1 MLRAFPLQRVNPLLT
16 QICAAICWAVFWCLF
31 AFRTLWLVKNGY
43 SFINLNK
50 EKHLMTFNVAKTKV
64 ARFVVSTL
72 AVGVVALASASPA
85 SAAKIGD
92 SCKLSDAYKI
102 QKVGTSYIR
111 CEIVKG
117 TSLHTSDPKKKAKFK
132 WQKTTERQFTIANAN
147 NETVRVDGSS
157 TVYPM
162 SAVAAKYFEN
172 STKSVKKGKGA
183 KVTVGFSGTGGGFEK
198 FCRGETDISNASKA
212 ISSSQIAACK
222 ANGIEYTEIL
232 IANDGLAVVVNKS
245 NTWASCLTMAELKK
259 IWNLGSTVTKWS
271 EVRSTFPDT
280 PLKLFGAG
288 TDSGTFE
295 SFTELVNGKGKVV
308 RKDGVQTSE
317 DDNVTVA
324 GVNGD
329 KGAMGYFGLSYAI
342 ENESKVKLVQIDKG
356 AGCITPSDSTVQ
368 GGTYPLSRPLFTYV
382 KNASISTKPA
392 VGAYIQFWV
401 DNLAQISADAIFVPL
416 TKPQMT
422 KLRNDMVKVAK
433 LPRVKK

>member
-1 MLRAFPLQRVNPLLT
+1 
-16 QICAAICWAVFWCLF
+16 
-31 AFRTLWLVKNGY
+31 
-43 SFINLNK
+43 
-50 EKHLMTFNVAKTKV
+50 MTFNVAKTKV

-72 AVGVVALASASPA
+72 AVGVVALASASPV

-92 SCKLSDAYKI
+92 TCKQKDAYKI
-102 QKVGTSYIR
+102 EKVGTSYIR

-117 TSLHTSDPKKKAKFK
+117 TSIHSKDKKKAAKFA
-132 WQKTTERQFTIANAN
+132 WTKTTERQFLIANAN

-157 TVYPM
+157 TVYPL

-172 STKSVKKGKGA
+172 STKSVKKGEAA

-198 FCRGETDISNASKA
+198 FCRGETDISNASRA
-212 ISSSQIAACK
+212 IKSTEAAVCK
-222 ANGIEYTEIL
+222 AAGIEFTEIL
-232 IANDGLAVVVNKS
+232 IANDGLAVVVNKD

-271 EVRSTFPDT
+271 DVRAGFPDT
-280 PLKLFGAG
+280 AIKMFGAG
-288 TDSGTFE
+288 TDSGTFD
-295 SFTELVNGKGKVV
+295 SFTEMVNGKAKQV

-329 KGAMGYFGLSYAI
+329 KGAMGYFGLSYAL

-356 AGCITPSDSTVQ
+356 DGKCVTPTNETVQ
-368 GGTYPLSRPLFTYV
+368 GQTYALSRPLFTYV
-382 KNASISTKPA
+382 KNLSISTKPA

-401 DNLAQISADAIFVPL
+401 DNLKQISEDAIFVPL
-416 TKPQMT
+416 TNQQMT
-422 KLRNDMVKVAK
+422 TLAKEMVTIAK

>member
-1 MLRAFPLQRVNPLLT
+1 
-16 QICAAICWAVFWCLF
+16 
-31 AFRTLWLVKNGY
+31 
-43 SFINLNK
+43 
-50 EKHLMTFNVAKTKV
+50 MTFNVSKTKV

-92 SCKLSDAYKI
+92 SCKLKDAYKI
-102 QKVGTSYIR
+102 EKVGTSYIR

-117 TSLHTSDPKKKAKFK
+117 TSLHTKDPKKTAKFA
-132 WQKTTERQFTIANAN
+132 WQKTTERQFVIANAN

-157 TVYPM
+157 TVYPL

-172 STKSVKKGKGA
+172 STKSVKKGDGA

-198 FCRGETDISNASKA
+198 FCRGETDISNASRA
-212 ISSSQIAACK
+212 ISAKEIAAC
-222 ANGIEYTEIL
+222 AAGGIAYTEIL
-232 IANDGLAVVVNKS
+232 IANDGLAVVVNKD

-271 EVRSTFPDT
+271 DVRTGFPDT
-280 PLKLFGAG
+280 AIKLFGAG
-288 TDSGTFE
+288 TDSGTFD
-295 SFTELVNGKGKVV
+295 SFTEMVNGKGKVV

-329 KGAMGYFGLSYAI
+329 KGGMGYFGLSYAI

-356 AGCITPSDSTVQ
+356 AGCVTPTDATVQ
-368 GGTYPLSRPLFTYV
+368 GGTYALGRPLFTYV
-382 KNASISTKPA
+382 KNLSISTKPA
-392 VGAYIQFWV
+392 VGAYVQFWV
-401 DNLAQISADAIFVPL
+401 DNLKQISADAIFVPL
-416 TKPQMT
+416 TNKQMT
-422 KLRNDMVKVAK
+422 TLAKEMVTIAK

>member
-1 MLRAFPLQRVNPLLT
+1 
-16 QICAAICWAVFWCLF
+16 
-31 AFRTLWLVKNGY
+31 
-43 SFINLNK
+43 
-50 EKHLMTFNVAKTKV
+50 MTFNVSKTKV

-92 SCKLSDAYKI
+92 SCKLKDAYKI
-102 QKVGTSYIR
+102 EKVGTSYIR

-117 TSLHTSDPKKKAKFK
+117 TSLHTKDPKKTAKFK
-132 WQKTTERQFTIANAN
+132 WTKTTERQYIIANAN
-147 NETVRVDGSS
+147 KETVRVDGSS
-157 TVYPM
+157 TVYPL

-172 STKSVKKGKGA
+172 STKSVKKGDGA

-198 FCRGETDISNASKA
+198 FCRGETDISNASRA
-212 ISSSQIAACK
+212 ISAKEIAAC
-222 ANGIEYTEIL
+222 AAGGIAYTEIL
-232 IANDGLAVVVNKS
+232 IANDGLAVVVNKD

-271 EVRSTFPDT
+271 DVRTGFPDT
-280 PLKLFGAG
+280 AIKLFGAG
-288 TDSGTFE
+288 TDSGTFD
-295 SFTELVNGKGKVV
+295 SFTEMVNGKGKVV

-329 KGAMGYFGLSYAI
+329 KGGMGYFGLSYAV

-356 AGCITPSDSTVQ
+356 AGCVTPTDATVQ
-368 GGTYPLSRPLFTYV
+368 GGTYALGRPLFTYV
-382 KNASISTKPA
+382 KNLSISTKPA
-392 VGAYIQFWV
+392 VGAYVQFWV
-401 DNLAQISADAIFVPL
+401 DNLKQISADAIFVPL
-416 TKPQMT
+416 TNKQMT
-422 KLRNDMVKVAK
+422 TLAKEMVTIAK